1 MTENF
6 DNFVYSVIGEFTSA
20 KSKRRNHK
28 SRYNKFFSPPSSRM
42 REVRGASGRSASQ
55 KTKVDKKQ
63 QYVGSSLTP
72 RKKNKSEK
80 SHDEAGIAKGLGGR
94 LRRKGVNP
102 RKPGSK
108 VNSKQGRMEVKF
120 VRDDGTMKV
129 GSTGKTDYKT
139 TKPVFAKKRK

>member
-28 SRYNKFFSPPSSRM
+28 SRYNKFLSPPSSAIRS
-42 REVRGASGRSASQ
+42 VRGHSNETDSQ
-55 KTKVDKKQ
+55 KTKIRRKK
-63 QYVGSSLTP
+63 QYVGSPLNP
-72 RKKNKSEK
+72 RIKNKSEK

-108 VNSKQGRMEVKF
+108 VNSKQGNMEVKF
-120 VRDDGTMKV
+120 VRGDTMKV
-129 GSTGKTDYKT
+129 GSTGKTDNKT
-139 TKPVFAKKRK
+139 TEPVFAKKRK